1 MKWVKETHQQKFKL
15 ISNLSP
21 QSEAVN
27 FTNNFWSFI
36 HTQKVHFRVNVIL
49 ICFRS
54 ICAKC
59 HENPRK
65 HSDKFL
71 ISRCISLA
79 FQVAKNTNLRNCRPE
94 VLYKKLFLISQNL
107 QEKTCVR
114 VRKTPVHEKEIP
126 IQVFNGNFQTILR
139 TSFLQNTSGCCY
151 CNLEHMSFNL
161 QHINAIASFDTLN
174 DIHLHGSFIR
184 PHQFNL
190 LFYETGRPR
199 FLENQLKNCHLIS
212 CEILVCIFIYHN
224 YL

>member
-1 MKWVKETHQQKFKL
+1 MTSPFNYSVGNLFHASGLFWHPLKKIENVFRRYRKRPAVWNGLRRLISKSLKL

-21 QSEAVN
+21 YSEAVN

-114 VRKTPVHEKEIP
+114 VRKTPAHEKEIP
-126 IQVFNGNFQTILR
+126 IQVFNGNF
-139 TSFLQNTSGCCY
+139 
-151 CNLEHMSFNL
+151 
-161 QHINAIASFDTLN
+161 
-174 DIHLHGSFIR
+174 
-184 PHQFNL
+184 
-190 LFYETGRPR
+190 
-199 FLENQLKNCHLIS
+199 
-212 CEILVCIFIYHN
+212 
-224 YL
+224 